1 MSPDELDD
9 LPDHADGL
17 DAAPAGAVEMLRRVA
32 VHTAW
37 CAEPTLHLAYD
48 HADDELV
55 VRTVLLPARRERHV
69 HDDLVVGF
77 DAADGSALLTEL
89 TLHGLTGAQR
99 APAADRAAEL
109 LGPTAWRRARELSLD
124 GSGEDAVRLHP
135 EERDILLERWA
146 AFARPVTAIGV
157 QVLPGELHGVLVDEQ
172 GAVLAEATVPLPRPR
187 PDAVAAGVAELV
199 AELPGSPDGIGL
211 QIGAPVDSRTGVVHS
226 YHKGGAHK
234 DPWRDTALGDL
245 VAERTKRSVHVVN
258 DVVAL
263 AVHERW
269 FGLRSTPDRYG
280 VLLVAEGIGGA
291 LVRGGVPD
299 LDTPMELGNIVIH
312 SIGQKCRCGNRG
324 CVEATAGTWA
334 IVERIAEDLGYE
346 DVHSLDEAVA
356 VAQRDD
362 DPLLRAVFRGAGE
375 DLAVGIGSVQ
385 ALMDLRAWVVLL
397 PAALCGKG
405 IAATAF
411 RFGMDQ
417 FAHSV
422 SYEPYKDC
430 TLHVRAATGR
440 DGAQG
445 AGLAALER
453 FGLSSVPR
461 PRKSES

>member
-9 LPDHADGL
+9 LPDHADGIE
-17 DAAPAGAVEMLRRVA
+17 AAPPGAVEMLRRVA

-99 APAADRAAEL
+99 APAAERAAAL

-124 GSGEDAVRLHP
+124 GSGEDVVRLHP

-146 AFARPVTAIGV
+146 AFARPATAIGV

-187 PDAVAAGVAELV
+187 PDAVAAGVVELV
-199 AELPGSPDGIGL
+199 AELPGSAGGIGL
-211 QIGAPVDSRTGVVHS
+211 QIGAPVDSRTGVVLS
-226 YHKGGAHK
+226 YQKGGAYAADWHE
-234 DPWRDTALGDL
+234 AELGEL
-245 VAERTKRSVHVVN
+245 VAERTNQPVHVVN

-269 FGLRSTPDRYG
+269 FGLRSTPQRYG

-291 LVRGGVPD
+291 LVRNGVPD
-299 LDTPMELGNIVIH
+299 ADVPMELGNIVIH
-312 SIGQKCRCGNRG
+312 PLGRKCQCGNRG

-334 IVERIAEDLGYE
+334 IVERIVEDLGHKFVT
-346 DVHSLDEAVA
+346 DLDDAVA
-356 VAQRDD
+356 LAERDD
-362 DPLLRAVFRGAGE
+362 DPVLRAVFREAGE

-385 ALMDLRAWVVLL
+385 ALMDLRAWVVHL
-397 PAALCGKG
+397 PAALCGDG
-405 IAATAF
+405 VAATSF

-422 SYEPYKDC
+422 SYEPYRHC
-430 TLHVRAATGR
+430 TLHIRSATAR
-440 DGAQG
+440 DGAHG

-453 FGLSSVPR
+453 FGLSSVQLR
-461 PRKSES
+461 